1 MEAKKSEFQRIKKE
15 IDRLEAEKKR
25 AEDALEEAI
34 KKKKRTED
42 RIIQIRGRIRENQ
55 RKYDRIAADYAGFIH
70 MLDDLEQGRVSN
82 APPAPTEIPGEEE
95 ARVPKDDKEEL
106 ARGPRKIAR
115 VSWQH
120 YLQHK
125 TITYAF
131 NAQECE
137 ALNEEVDE
145 VR

>member
-1 MEAKKSEFQRIKKE
+1 MHSLHTGSVLSAS
-15 IDRLEAEKKR
+15 LSPTP
-25 AEDALEEAI
+25 L
-34 KKKKRTED
+34 RTYAT
-42 RIIQIRGRIRENQ
+42 
-55 RKYDRIAADYAGFIH
+55 RK
-70 MLDDLEQGRVSN
+70 
-82 APPAPTEIPGEEE
+82 E
-95 ARVPKDDKEEL
+95 ARVPKDDKEEI